1 MAALTPGVAMM
12 PARRGRSS
20 WAAPVIAFGVTAL
33 LAGLWGGLLR
43 LGVPVPA
50 GHAGLAELHGVLMP
64 LGFLGTLIAAERAVA
79 LAQSWPWIG
88 PAASGT
94 GSLWLVGGGPVS
106 SGQVMIAFAGFVLL
120 AVYVE
125 VHRIQPSWHNTTQ
138 AAGAACWCLAGVL
151 WVAGNDVSLL
161 VPWMAGF
168 LVLTIAGE
176 RLELS
181 RLVLL
186 TARGRALFLAAVL
199 LLLAGLALS
208 VGVQT
213 TGVRLAGAGLL
224 GLAAWLAT
232 HDVVRRTIRMTGV
245 TRYMAVALAA
255 GYVWLAVAGA
265 LWLTGGHLSDGPAYD
280 AMLHAVFLGFVFSMV
295 FAHAPVI
302 VPSVLRVR
310 FPFHPISYL
319 PLALL
324 HVSLV
329 VRLVGGD
336 AMGNDR
342 AWQVGGVLN
351 EVAILLFLAI
361 TATTVTRALRTGRS
375 AGQQHSEEQGGQR
388 TDAGERAEHGEPGR
402 AAGAGVQERGHS
414 GEGDHQ
420 ELHDQRGPVAAAV
433 TVGLGRDV
441 PHAGHHQ
448 DAERRPGHLVETPR
462 GLRGHLSAE
471 AAQRGDQRR
480 QRELPAHPDGRGE
493 HVEEEPDGVPGDRDH
508 GR

>member
-1 MAALTPGVAMM
+1 MATLTSDVTSM
-12 PARRGRSS
+12 PPRRGRSS

-43 LGVPVPA
+43 LGLPVPA
-50 GHAGLAELHGVLMP
+50 GRAGLPELHGVLMP

-94 GSLWLVGGGPVS
+94 GSLWLIAGRPVS

-151 WVAGNDVSLL
+151 WVAGEDVSRL

-181 RLVLL
+181 RLVVL
-186 TARGRALFLAAVL
+186 TSRGRAHFLVVVVV
-199 LLLAGLALS
+199 LLAGLALS
-208 VGVQT
+208 IGDQT
-213 TGVRLAGAGLL
+213 AGVRIAGLGL
-224 GLAAWLAT
+224 VGLAAWLAK
-232 HDVVRRTIRMTGV
+232 HDVVRRTIRMSGV

-255 GYVWLAVAGA
+255 GYAWLAVAGA

-319 PLALL
+319 ALALL

-342 AWQVGGVLN
+342 AWQTGGVLN

-361 TATTVTRALRTGRS
+361 TATTVIRARRSERS
-375 AGQQHSEEQGGQR
+375 AGQQDPEEQGGQSA
-388 TDAGERAEHGEPGR
+388 DAGERTEHGERGC
-402 AAGAGVQERGHS
+402 AAGAGVEEG
-414 GEGDHQ
+414 GDTGDGDHH
-420 ELHDQRGPVAAAV
+420 ELDDQRGPIAAGVA
-433 TVGLGRDV
+433 VGLGRDV

-471 AAQRGDQRR
+471 PAQRGDQGR
-480 QRELPAHPDGRGE
+480 QRELPAHPDGRGQ
-493 HVEEEPDGVPGDRDH
+493 HVEEQADGVPGDRDH

>member
-1 MAALTPGVAMM
+1 MAGLTPSLAMSG
-12 PARRGRSS
+12 RRGRSS
-20 WAAPVIAFGVTAL
+20 WAAPVVAFGVAAL

-43 LGVPVPA
+43 LGLPVPA

-79 LAQSWPWIG
+79 LAQAWPWIG

-94 GSLWLVGGGPVS
+94 GSLWLVAGGPAS
-106 SGQVMIAFAGFVLL
+106 TGQVMIAFAGFVLL
-120 AVYVE
+120 AVYLE
-125 VHRIQPSWHNTTQ
+125 VHRIQASWHNSTQ
-138 AAGAACWCLAGVL
+138 ALGAGCWCVAGVL
-151 WVAGNDVSLL
+151 WVSGSGVPEL
-161 VPWMAGF
+161 VPWLAGF

-181 RLVLL
+181 RLVVL
-186 TARGRALFLAAVL
+186 TSRGRGLFLTVVVVM
-199 LLLAGLALS
+199 LAGLVLS
-208 VGVQT
+208 IGHRT
-213 TGVRLAGAGLL
+213 TGVRIAGAGML

-255 GYVWLAVAGA
+255 GYVWLGLAGA
-265 LWLTGGHLSDGPAYD
+265 LWLAGGHLSDGPAYD

-329 VRLVGGD
+329 IRLDGGD
-336 AMGNDR
+336 AIGNDE

-361 TATTVTRALRTGRS
+361 TATTVVRAWRSVRS
-375 AGQQHSEEQGGQR
+375 ARQQDSQEQGGQG
-388 TDAGERAEHGEPGR
+388 TDAGQRPEHREPDG
-402 AAGAGVQERGHS
+402 APGAGVQEG
-414 GEGDHQ
+414 GDPGDGDHDQ
-420 ELHDQRGPVAAAV
+420 LHDERGPVAAGV
-433 TVGLGRDV
+433 TVRLGPDV
-441 PHAGHHQ
+441 PHAGGHQ
-448 DAERRPGHLVETPR
+448 DGERRPGHLVEAPR
-462 GLRGHLSAE
+462 RAGGHLTSE
-471 AAQRGDQRR
+471 PPQRRDQGR
-480 QRELPAHPDGRGE
+480 QRELPTHPDRRGE
-493 HVEEEPDGVPGDRDH
+493 HVQEQPHGVPGDGDH